1 MAAGRCV
8 TLIMRM
14 ASLPARDSRPHLRLV
29 PGGTERAAEPVSDE
43 ELIAAFV
50 RGDRG
55 VAEELY
61 DRLIHVV
68 EATLFRILG
77 RRGDDHEDLVQSAFE
92 QIMLTLVRKRFAGAC
107 SLRAWAATVTSH
119 LALNVIRT
127 RTRDRRW
134 LAREGTCGSEL
145 ERARAPV
152 DVERQ
157 AAVRDELERVRRILA
172 TMKPERASALVLH
185 DVLGHELA
193 EIAVLTGVSVSA
205 AQSRLFRARA
215 ELETKLEAELEA
227 CRSGEGES

>member
-1 MAAGRCV
+1 
-8 TLIMRM
+8 M
-14 ASLPARDSRPHLRLV
+14 ASLPARDSRARLRLLA
-29 PGGTERAAEPVSDE
+29 GGAERAAEPLSDE
-43 ELIAAFV
+43 ALIAAFV
-50 RGDRG
+50 GGERG

-92 QIMLTLVRKRFAGAC
+92 QIMLTLVQKRFAGAC

-127 RTRDRRW
+127 RVRDRRW
-134 LAREGTCGSEL
+134 LARAGSADSEL
-145 ERARAPV
+145 DRARAPL

-157 AAVRDELERVRRILA
+157 IAVRDEVERVRRILA

-193 EIAVLTGVSVSA
+193 EIAVLTGISVSA

-215 ELETKLEAELEA
+215 ELEAKLEAELA
-227 CRSGEGES
+227 GNRSGGEDES

>member
-1 MAAGRCV
+1 MP
-8 TLIMRM
+8 
-14 ASLPARDSRPHLRLV
+14 SLPARDSRAHLRLL
-29 PGGTERAAEPVSDE
+29 PDATERAAEPASDE
-43 ELIAAFV
+43 ELIAGFV
-50 RGDRG
+50 RGDRD

-119 LALNVIRT
+119 LALNVIRS

-134 LAREGTCGSEL
+134 LAREGTLGSEL
-145 ERARAPV
+145 DRARAPI

-157 AAVRDELERVRRILA
+157 IGVRDEVERVRRILA
-172 TMKPERASALVLH
+172 SMKPERANALVLH

-193 EIAVLTGVSVSA
+193 EIAVLAGISVSA

-215 ELETKLEAELEA
+215 ELEAKLAAELAADGVE
-227 CRSGEGES
+227 ESES